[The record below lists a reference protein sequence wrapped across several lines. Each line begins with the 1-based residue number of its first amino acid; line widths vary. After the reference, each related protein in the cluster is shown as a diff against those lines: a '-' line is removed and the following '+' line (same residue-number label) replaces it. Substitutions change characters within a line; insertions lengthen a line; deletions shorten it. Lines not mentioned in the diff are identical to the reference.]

1 MKSIEIL
8 FKSIFF
14 ILILF
19 SNFAFSKSLNKIE
32 ILGNDRISD
41 ETIKLFISLDINDE
55 INDKTLNKILK
66 DLYETDYFEDVS
78 VNFEKNILSIKVV
91 ENPIIENIFYNGIK
105 SSRILNIIKD
115 ETLVKSRSSFNE
127 IKLKKDEIKIKNIL
141 KNLGYYKP
149 EIDVLIEN
157 SKNNLINVTYEI
169 ELGKKSKISKIT
181 FIGNKIFK
189 DNKLRR
195 IIASTEYKF
204 WKIIS
209 GRKYLNQNTV
219 LLDERLLKKFL

>member
-141 KNLGYYKP
+141 KNLGYYK
-149 EIDVLIEN
+149 
-157 SKNNLINVTYEI
+157 
-169 ELGKKSKISKIT
+169 
-181 FIGNKIFK
+181 
-189 DNKLRR
+189 
-195 IIASTEYKF
+195 
-204 WKIIS
+204 IIS
-209 GRKYLNQNTV
+209 LNN
-219 LLDERLLKKFL
+219 DCF

>member
-78 VNFEKNILSIKVV
+78 VNFEKNILSI
-91 ENPIIENIFYNGIK
+91 N
-105 SSRILNIIKD
+105 
-115 ETLVKSRSSFNE
+115 LVPVFGSSFTM
-127 IKLKKDEIKIKNIL
+127 
-141 KNLGYYKP
+141 
-149 EIDVLIEN
+149 V
-157 SKNNLINVTYEI
+157 
-169 ELGKKSKISKIT
+169 
-181 FIGNKIFK
+181 
-189 DNKLRR
+189 
-195 IIASTEYKF
+195 II
-204 WKIIS
+204 IVI
-209 GRKYLNQNTV
+209 NTV
-219 LLDERLLKKFL
+219 LIYCDKNCLSMTKVMINTDFYQKKSSLKSCLIILKFSAIYQVASG